1 MARAAVDAGAR
12 LGSVRTVTGESTV
25 PAPAL
30 RVLAASLLARAP
42 QGMAPLA
49 LILLVQERTSS
60 LTAAG
65 LASGAWGL
73 GVAVGQPLWA
83 RPAAR
88 GRAGIVIAA
97 TAALQAG
104 VLVLVAWLPW
114 SAPAAGIALAGLGGL
129 LGAPIT
135 SVART
140 LWPEL
145 APRPKALDRLFTLD
159 ATSQEVIWIAG
170 PALVGLLLAV
180 SGTTAAVVGTAAVGG
195 LGGVWFARTI
205 TPIWQPHPAPDGP
218 TGFAR
223 KLVAPWL
230 ALAIAALGLGL
241 TEVAVPAAAILDGRR
256 DAAAWLLAVWSVGSL
271 AGGLLAARFPS
282 TTDPALRVPGYL
294 ALLAAGSGLTAA
306 IWSAGLGWLAAA
318 LFVTG
323 LGLAPTLAALYGVVS
338 RLVPA
343 SRRTQAYAVGTTFAL
358 AGIAV
363 GSALGGVL
371 SEQAPTW
378 AFGAAGV
385 ASAVAAAGWWAWVQR
400 TRSTRPS
407 SHTGSP
413 AS

>member
-1 MARAAVDAGAR
+1 MG
-12 LGSVRTVTGESTV
+12 LGSVPTVTHDSAV
-25 PAPAL
+25 PRPAL
-30 RVLAASLLARAP
+30 RVLGASLLARAP

-49 LILLVQERTSS
+49 LILLVQERTAS
-60 LTAAG
+60 LAAAG

-88 GRAGIVIAA
+88 GRAGVVIAA
-97 TAALQAG
+97 VALLQAA
-104 VLVLVAWLPW
+104 VLVVVAWLPW
-114 SAPAAGIALAGLGGL
+114 TQAAVGIALAGLGGL

-140 LWPEL
+140 LWPQL

-159 ATSQEVIWIAG
+159 ATSQEVVWIAG
-170 PALVGLLLAV
+170 PALVGVLLAG
-180 SGTTAAVVGTAAVGG
+180 SGAAAAVAGTAAVGG
-195 LGGVWFARTI
+195 LGGLWFARMI
-205 TPIWQPHPAPDGP
+205 APVWEPHPAPDGP

-223 KLVAPWL
+223 QLVAPWL
-230 ALAIAALGLGL
+230 ALAMAALGLGL

-256 DAAAWLLAVWSVGSL
+256 EAAAWLLALWSVGSL

-282 TTDPALRVPGYL
+282 STDPAHRVPAYL

-306 IWSAGLGWLAAA
+306 VWSTGLGWLAGA

-343 SRRTQAYAVGTTFAL
+343 ARRTQAYAIGTTFAL
-358 AGIAV
+358 AGIAA

-371 SEQAPTW
+371 SERTPTA

-385 ASAVAAAGWWAWVQR
+385 ASAVSAAGWWAWLQR

>member
-1 MARAAVDAGAR
+1 VHRVNQETSVPRPAR
-12 LGSVRTVTGESTV
+12 
-25 PAPAL
+25 

-49 LILLVQERTSS
+49 VILLVQERTSS
-60 LTAAG
+60 LSAAG

-88 GRAGIVIAA
+88 GRAALVVGAVAL
-97 TAALQAG
+97 LQAA
-104 VLVLVAWLPW
+104 VLALLATVPW
-114 SAPAAGIALAGLGGL
+114 SAAAVGIALAGLAGL

-145 APRPKALDRLFTLD
+145 VQRPKQLDRLFTLD

-170 PALVGLLLAV
+170 PALVGALLAV
-180 SGTTAAVVGTAAVGG
+180 SGVNAAVVGTAVAGG
-195 LGGVWFARTI
+195 AGGAWFARTVD
-205 TPIWQPHPAPDGP
+205 PLWQPHPVPAGRAD
-218 TGFAR
+218 FAR
-223 KLVAPWL
+223 QLVAPWL
-230 ALAIAALGLGL
+230 ALAMTGTGLGL

-256 DAAAWLLAVWSVGSL
+256 DAAGWLLAVWSVGSL
-271 AGGLLAARFPS
+271 VGGLLAARFPS
-282 TTDPALRVPGYL
+282 AHDPARRVPSYL
-294 ALLAAGSGLTAA
+294 ALLAVGGGLTAA
-306 IWSAGLGWLAAA
+306 VWSSGLGWLAVA

-323 LGLAPTLAALYGVVS
+323 LGLAPTLAAVYGVVS
-338 RLVPA
+338 RSVPA
-343 SRRTQAYAVGTTFAL
+343 ARRTQAYAIGTTVILTGL
-358 AGIAV
+358 AA
-363 GSALGGVL
+363 GSAVGGVL
-371 SEQAPTW
+371 SEQTPTKAFLAAAVSSALAALGWWTW
-378 AFGAAGV
+378 A
-385 ASAVAAAGWWAWVQR
+385 QR